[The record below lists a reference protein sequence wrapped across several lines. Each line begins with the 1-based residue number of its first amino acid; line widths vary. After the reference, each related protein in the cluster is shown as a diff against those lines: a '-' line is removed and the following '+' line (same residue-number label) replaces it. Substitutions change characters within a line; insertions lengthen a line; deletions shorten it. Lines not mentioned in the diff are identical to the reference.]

1 MTILYHALVW
11 LLASA
16 PAADRYRACEPVVIT
31 FEAARLTYVEMKRG
45 CNG

>member
-1 MTILYHALVW
+1 MMVLYHALVW

-16 PAADRYRACEPVVIT
+16 PAADRYAACEPVVIT
-31 FEAARLTYVEMKRG
+31 FEAARLTYVQMKRG